1 MLLIT
6 EDWFLLSH
14 FQPLVRA
21 LVAAFGDV
29 VVVTTSSGRLLEIYV
44 NGVWRVKLDRVIG
57 SGADFDRV
65 SFSVT

>member
-1 MLLIT
+1 MLPAVTAIGAQQSLVIPQG
-6 EDWFLLSH
+6 WFY
-14 FQPLVRA
+14 
-21 LVAAFGDV
+21 
-29 VVVTTSSGRLLEIYV
+29 SGRLLEIYV